1 MLLFI
6 VVILFGGFCWDKSVC
21 LCSSNW
27 PGTCYVD
34 QSGPELRSICLYLLS
49 NRFKGL
55 HYHTQLCAYV
65 FLSPQLSKP
74 WQKVEQV
81 AILLDFGS
89 VNSEDSPL
97 TKHHVGEV
105 LSTIVDSILL
115 FSKENATH
123 TQHEDTHRHTC
134 CTFCKK
140 GSLEHY
146 SSS

>member
-1 MLLFI
+1 MF
-6 VVILFGGFCWDKSVC
+6 
-21 LCSSNW
+21 
-27 PGTCYVD
+27 
-34 QSGPELRSICLYLLS
+34 
-49 NRFKGL
+49 
-55 HYHTQLCAYV
+55 

-74 WQKVEQV
+74 WQKGDQV

-97 TKHHVGEV
+97 TTHYVGEM
-105 LSTIVDSILL
+105 LSITVDSILL

-123 TQHEDTHRHTC
+123 TQHEDAHSHTC